1 MSYFSSWKYSWMIVT
16 RLFCYSKSTYSMNE
30 VSIFL
35 FDETVYF
42 VRRRLHLFYIYIYI
56 YSRKGSQY
64 LNSEIQ

>member
-1 MSYFSSWKYSWMIVT
+1 
-16 RLFCYSKSTYSMNE
+16 MNE

-56 YSRKGSQY
+56 VGKEA
-64 LNSEIQ
+64 NI